1 MLVCNPAKNVY
12 SLFAGQSICCK
23 WILIAASLLQA
34 CCKLA
39 ACLQQT
45 RKNVCSSPFFLLGLF
60 WITFV
65 IQSLKWKRPINFC
78 AIKHVQNMCRYTLLS
93 TKVICLGAYLIQSH
107 LNTCPWFSSK
117 WFFTV
122 TKKLWADRTQ
132 LSMHELF
139 CLKSHFLVPY
149 LKHIIHVNKVKIYSF

>member
-1 MLVCNPAKNVY
+1 MILMKKTFYIRYRGANVFEKWQKALVP
-12 SLFAGQSICCK
+12 
-23 WILIAASLLQA
+23 
-34 CCKLA
+34 
-39 ACLQQT
+39 
-45 RKNVCSSPFFLLGLF
+45 RLF
-60 WITFV
+60 WITFA

-132 LSMHELF
+132 LSMHEF
-139 CLKSHFLVPY
+139 FFLKSHFLVPY

>member
-1 MLVCNPAKNVY
+1 MIWPSFGHASTLNWYLNWFELRYRSTIYPYMILMKKTFYIRYRGANVFEKWQKALVP
-12 SLFAGQSICCK
+12 
-23 WILIAASLLQA
+23 
-34 CCKLA
+34 
-39 ACLQQT
+39 
-45 RKNVCSSPFFLLGLF
+45 RLF
-60 WITFV
+60 WITFA

-78 AIKHVQNMCRYTLLS
+78 AIKHVQNICRYTLLS

-122 TKKLWADRTQ
+122 TKQLWADRTQ

-139 CLKSHFLVPY
+139 CLKSHFLVLY
-149 LKHIIHVNKVKIYSF
+149 VKHIIHVNKV

>member
-1 MLVCNPAKNVY
+1 MYSILNSFINWFTMQSLQPNSGCLVSTVPH
-12 SLFAGQSICCK
+12 
-23 WILIAASLLQA
+23 
-34 CCKLA
+34 
-39 ACLQQT
+39 
-45 RKNVCSSPFFLLGLF
+45 LF
-60 WITFV
+60 WITFA

-78 AIKHVQNMCRYTLLS
+78 VIKHVQSMCRYTLPS

-122 TKKLWADRTQ
+122 TKKLSADRTQ
-132 LSMHELF
+132 LSVHELF
-139 CLKSHFLVPY
+139 CLQIHFLVSY